1 MQILRNEIRTGILV
15 LFTLGLSVGVIL
27 YLSAPGLFRPVAHYK
42 VFFDDAAAIKPGA
55 SVMLAGRKIGTV
67 ESIQS
72 PVAPPHRPPGRP
84 ECEVMIT
91 VQVASDAEIF
101 KANDVSMRTFG
112 LLSEYVIDFTNG
124 DSNSGRAVTGDW
136 FVGTRSPDLSEIGPV
151 VLKRLDPVL
160 KELAST
166 LTELRRTSVNLT
178 DLTAKDS
185 KMVIAL
191 NGTLENF
198 RSVGGNLKT
207 MTDKGGSV
215 EAALSSLQNTLQAVQ
230 QLTSQASKDNNL
242 EKTLANLNGFSER
255 LKSVLGQLQNTLG
268 TALPRLDGI
277 LADLNDLTAK
287 LKSQPWRIV
296 WPTTIKYDKDRVQD
310 ARERVPAAPSP
321 RKSKE
326 KTVQN

>member
-15 LFTLGLSVGVIL
+15 IFTIGLAVGVVL

-72 PVAPPHRPPGRP
+72 PVAPSHRPSGRP
-84 ECEVMIT
+84 DCEVMIT
-91 VQVASDAEIF
+91 VQVALDAEIF
-101 KANDVSMRTFG
+101 KANDVTMRTFG

-124 DSNSGRAVTGDW
+124 DSNSGRAVTGDS
-136 FVGTRSPDLSEIGPV
+136 FVGTRTPDLSEIGPV
-151 VLKRLDPVL
+151 VIKRLDPVL
-160 KELAST
+160 KELTST
-166 LTELRRTSVNLT
+166 MTELRRTSVNLT

-185 KMVIAL
+185 KMVTTL

-215 EAALSSLQNTLQAVQ
+215 DVALSSLQNTLQGAQ
-230 QLTSQASKDNNL
+230 QLITQANKDNNL

-255 LKSVLGQLQNTLG
+255 LKSVLSQLQNTLS
-268 TALPRLDGI
+268 TSLPRLDAV

-287 LKSQPWRIV
+287 LKTQPWRIV
-296 WPTTIKYDKDRVQD
+296 WPTTIKYPQTQQVT
-310 ARERVPAAPSP
+310 PP
-321 RKSKE
+321 RKPRE
-326 KTVQN
+326 KTAQN